1 MNGALDLVRL
11 DSRYMN
17 AGAFLSCKAKK
28 EGDLVSELIIVIMSS
43 LFSFT
48 RLCLC
53 LTTVFC
59 YGHRVNLVSTHDVLE
74 KMSHVHA
81 SEPTG
86 SVGEQFDDW
95 FDFEVAEDFPGTA
108 RNTCG
113 QLS

>member
-1 MNGALDLVRL
+1 M
-11 DSRYMN
+11 
-17 AGAFLSCKAKK
+17 
-28 EGDLVSELIIVIMSS
+28 
-43 LFSFT
+43 
-48 RLCLC
+48 
-53 LTTVFC
+53 
-59 YGHRVNLVSTHDVLE
+59 STHDVLE